1 MPSDPIT
8 QRYKFVVG
16 KGDAN
21 HEKLVTQAADDEGFR
36 AVSMVYDASGV
47 PSNSQIV
54 VLMEKET

>member
-16 KGDAN
+16 KGDA
-21 HEKLVTQAADDEGFR
+21 TQEQLLNKAADDEGFR
-36 AVSMVYDASGV
+36 AISMVFDSSAV